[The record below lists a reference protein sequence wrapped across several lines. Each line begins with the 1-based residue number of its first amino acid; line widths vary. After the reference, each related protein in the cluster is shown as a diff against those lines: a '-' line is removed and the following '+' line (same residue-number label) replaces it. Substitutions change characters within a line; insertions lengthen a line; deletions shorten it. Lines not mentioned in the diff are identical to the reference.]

1 MSKRLFLA
9 IRIPI
14 DEEISSYLSE
24 YQRQFGFAKMRWVED
39 KYLHLTLKFFGNT
52 DIKTSQEIQK
62 SLEKVLK
69 YTPKFTFSISK
80 LSVFG
85 SKNAP
90 TVLWWGVFEEE
101 FVKNLASILQ
111 NEFDKIGLFA
121 DRQNF
126 VPHITLARI
135 IKTNSRQFFQKQLKR
150 FSKFDSIEIAVDRIV
165 LLESKLTNKNP
176 EYIQV
181 AEYKL
186 I

>member
-14 DEEISSYLSE
+14 DKEISSYLSE

-39 KYLHLTLKFFGNT
+39 KYLHLTLKFFGN
-52 DIKTSQEIQK
+52 INLKTSKEIQK
-62 SLEKVLK
+62 SLGKVLK
-69 YTPKFTFSISK
+69 NTPKFTFSISK

-90 TVLWWGVFEEE
+90 SVLWWGVLEEE
-101 FVKNLASILQ
+101 FIKNLASNLQ
-111 NEFDKIGLFA
+111 SEFDKIGLYA

-135 IKTNSRQFFQKQLKR
+135 IKTNSGNFFQKQLKR
-150 FSKFDSIEIAVDRIV
+150 FSKLNPMEINVEKIV

-176 EYIQV
+176 EYIQI